1 MDRFTSMSSF
11 VQVVSK
17 RSFSCAARQLKLS
30 QGAVTGHVQSLEQQ
44 LGVRLLNRTTRKV
57 SLTEEGT
64 QFYQRCIRILAEVA
78 EIENL
83 ATSLR
88 QTPRGRL
95 MLNTD
100 VTLARVVAPLASE
113 YMLTYPEVSV
123 ELIMTDHISDL
134 VEGPFDLAIHAGSAL
149 DSSLIQ
155 RRLGK
160 VQRVVCASP
169 IYLARRGTPRTPGDF
184 HGHNCL
190 NVSSASR
197 THRWRFTSK
206 TGEHEIEAVGNLCSN
221 SIEAVRAAALK
232 GQGVCLL
239 PLLSVAEDLK
249 TGRLL
254 RLLPDY
260 VAVEAAIQAVF
271 PGGRHL
277 STRVRTFLDFV
288 AKRLR
293 ELDIDRPCHLEAD
306 AKAA

>member
-1 MDRFTSMSSF
+1 MDRLTSMSSF
-11 VQVVSK
+11 VQVVNK

-44 LGVRLLNRTTRKV
+44 LGLRLLNRTTRKV
-57 SLTEEGT
+57 SLTEEGI

-78 EIENL
+78 EIDNL

-95 MLNTD
+95 RLNTD
-100 VTLARVVAPLASE
+100 VTLARVVAPVASE
-113 YMLTYPEVSV
+113 YMLNYPEVSV
-123 ELIMTDHISDL
+123 ELIMTDQISDL
-134 VEGPFDLAIHAGSAL
+134 VEGTFDLAIHAGSAL

-155 RRLGK
+155 RRLGE

-169 IYLARRGTPRTPGDF
+169 IYLARRGTPRTPGDLN
-184 HGHNCL
+184 GHNCL
-190 NVSSASR
+190 NVSSASCR
-197 THRWRFTSK
+197 HRWRFTSRA
-206 TGEHEIEAVGNLCSN
+206 GEHDIEVMGNLCSN

-232 GQGVCLL
+232 GQGLCLL

-260 VAVEAAIQAVF
+260 VAVEAAIQAVY

-293 ELDIDRPCHLEAD
+293 EVDIDRPYHLEAA

>member
-1 MDRFTSMSSF
+1 MDRLTSMSSF
-11 VQVVSK
+11 VEVVNK

-44 LGVRLLNRTTRKV
+44 LGFRLLNRTTRKV
-57 SLTEEGT
+57 SLTEEGS

-83 ATSLR
+83 ATSLQ

-95 MLNTD
+95 RLNTD
-100 VTLARVVAPLASE
+100 VTLARVVAPVASE
-113 YMLTYPEVSV
+113 YMLNYPEVSI
-123 ELIMTDHISDL
+123 ELIMTDKISDL
-134 VEGPFDLAIHAGSAL
+134 VEGAFDLAIHAGSVL
-149 DSSLIQ
+149 VSSLIQ

-169 IYLARRGTPRTPGDF
+169 IYLARRGRPRTPGDLN
-184 HGHNCL
+184 GHNCL
-190 NVSSASR
+190 NVSSASCM
-197 THRWRFTSK
+197 HRWRFTSK

-254 RLLPDY
+254 RLLPDF
-260 VAVEAAIQAVF
+260 VAVEAAIQAVY

-293 ELDIDRPCHLEAD
+293 EVDIDRPNHLEVD

>member
-1 MDRFTSMSSF
+1 MDRLTSMSSF
-11 VQVVSK
+11 VHVVNK

-44 LGVRLLNRTTRKV
+44 LGFRLLNRTTRKV

-64 QFYQRCIRILAEVA
+64 QFYQRCLRILAEVA

-83 ATSLR
+83 ATSLQ

-95 MLNTD
+95 RLNTD
-100 VTLARVVAPLASE
+100 VTLARVVAPVASE
-113 YMLTYPEVSV
+113 YMLNYPEVSI
-123 ELIMTDHISDL
+123 ELIMTDKINDL
-134 VEGPFDLAIHAGSAL
+134 VEGAFDLAIHAGSVL
-149 DSSLIQ
+149 VSSLIQ

-160 VQRVVCASP
+160 VRRVVCASP
-169 IYLARRGTPRTPGDF
+169 AYLARRDTPQTPGDLT
-184 HGHNCL
+184 GHNCL
-190 NVSSASR
+190 NVSSASC
-197 THRWRFTSK
+197 THRWRFTSRV
-206 TGEHEIEAVGNLCSN
+206 GEHEIEVTGNLCSN

-260 VAVEAAIQAVF
+260 VAVEAAIQAVY

-277 STRVRTFLDFV
+277 SARVRTFLDFV

-293 ELDIDRPCHLEAD
+293 EVDIDRPYYLEAG